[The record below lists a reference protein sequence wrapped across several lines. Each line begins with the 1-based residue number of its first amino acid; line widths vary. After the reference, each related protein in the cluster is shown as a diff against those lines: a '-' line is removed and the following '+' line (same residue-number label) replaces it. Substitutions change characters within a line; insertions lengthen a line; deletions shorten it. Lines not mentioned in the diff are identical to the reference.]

1 MIHFRTAE
9 LVDIQQLAQLRWDFR
24 AGDGEVPTVSFEAFV
39 DAYGRWFRD
48 GLDAGKRVH
57 WVADDSGVIVA
68 TATVVLVEMVPRPCR
83 VHDQFGYLTDTYTVP
98 EYRNQALGTKLIQ
111 RVIEW
116 AKERD
121 LELLL
126 VWPSERARSFYA
138 RLGFTSAGSPDTLI
152 LRPFE

>member
-9 LVDIQQLAQLRWDFR
+9 LADVQQLAQLRWDFR
-24 AGDGEVPTVSFEAFV
+24 AGDGEVPTVSFETFV
-39 DAYGRWFRD
+39 DAYGRWVRD

-83 VHDQFGYLTDTYTVP
+83 VNDQFGYLTDTYTVP

-111 RVIEW
+111 QVIEW
-116 AKERD
+116 ATERD

>member
-9 LVDIQQLAQLRWDFR
+9 LLDVQQLAQLRWNFR
-24 AGDGEVPTVSFEAFV
+24 TEDGEIPKVSFEAFV
-39 DAYGRWFRD
+39 DAYDRWFRD

-83 VHDQFGYLTDTYTVP
+83 VTDQFGYLTDTYTVP
-98 EYRNQALGTKLIQ
+98 EYRNQSLGTKLIQ
-111 RVIEW
+111 QVIEW

-126 VWPSERARSFYA
+126 VWPSERAQSFYV